1 MGRAASPCSCFI
13 PLIQLP
19 PRSPS
24 AELHPCNED
33 RAAAVHPFLRPSC
46 SAPKGCRK
54 SGHAVDVYLELC
66 GSCCLGRFRCKAGT
80 EVTLKAFLAAFSA
93 WQPEM
98 PAVSGHAGVEDVP
111 WYPTWVCRARALRQV
126 WEVGFQVPSCP
137 QYLLMSCSGH
147 GAVAT

>member
-1 MGRAASPCSCFI
+1 MRT
-13 PLIQLP
+13 
-19 PRSPS
+19 
-24 AELHPCNED
+24 EL
-33 RAAAVHPFLRPSC
+33 LRCILS
-46 SAPKGCRK
+46 SGLVLLQKSGK

-111 WYPTWVCRARALRQV
+111 WYPTWVCGAGALRQV
-126 WEVGFQVPSCP
+126 WKVGFQVPSCP

-147 GAVAT
+147 GAVAM